1 MAARTR
7 VQCRVSNMYVCMYVC
22 IYIYIEIQYISNI
35 YMAARTRVQCR
46 ASNPCPTAPSTCV
59 YAVCIRVYAVYA
71 CSIPCVYACIRGVRM
86 QYTLCVCVYTQC
98 ARAAPRVAGVGH
110 LSLPPPVPVCMSLLL
125 QCMRISVYAQTR
137 SRHTHIRALPR
148 ALVCGCAVS
157 RRMSNPSIG
166 PPICLGRRV
175 SVDVHACT
183 HPYTHTHR

>member
-1 MAARTR
+1 
-7 VQCRVSNMYVCMYVC
+7 MYVCMYVS
-22 IYIYIEIQYISNI
+22 IYIYRNPIYIQYIHG
-35 YMAARTRVQCR
+35 RTHSCAVPRVQPVSHRPIHLCVCR
-46 ASNPCPTAPSTCV
+46 VHT
-59 YAVCIRVYAVYA
+59 
-71 CSIPCVYACIRGVRM
+71 CIRGVRM